1 MVESLYL
8 DLKARP
14 DLEVI
19 SRLVDPGHRV
29 LDLGC
34 GDGIFLKMLRE
45 KRGAEVLGM
54 EISQVE
60 VAKCIANGVPVIQS
74 DLDDDLDFA
83 EDGSFDL
90 VILSQTLQQMRRPDR
105 LLRRLVRVG
114 KRGAVSFINFGHF
127 HCRWQLMLAGSMPRT
142 TQIPYQWYN
151 TPNIHLGTIRD
162 FRRLCKHLGIRIV
175 QEIPIGFS
183 FPLLTAAWPNLFAVG
198 CVFVIERAQ

>member
-60 VAKCIANGVPVIQS
+60 IAKCIANGVPVIQS

-114 KRGAVSFINFGHF
+114 
-127 HCRWQLMLAGSMPRT
+127 
-142 TQIPYQWYN
+142 
-151 TPNIHLGTIRD
+151 D
-162 FRRLCKHLGIRIV
+162 
-175 QEIPIGFS
+175 
-183 FPLLTAAWPNLFAVG
+183 AA
-198 CVFVIERAQ
+198 

>member
-60 VAKCIANGVPVIQS
+60 IAKCIANGVPVIQS

-90 VILSQTLQQMRRPDR
+90 AS
-105 LLRRLVRVG
+105 
-114 KRGAVSFINFGHF
+114 S
-127 HCRWQLMLAGSMPRT
+127 GSASAARSASST
-142 TQIPYQWYN
+142 SDT
-151 TPNIHLGTIRD
+151 
-162 FRRLCKHLGIRIV
+162 
-175 QEIPIGFS
+175 S
-183 FPLLTAAWPNLFAVG
+183 TAAGN
-198 CVFVIERAQ
+198 